1 MSNKLTQ
8 ATKTVAASVAAVLG
22 NADAKARR
30 DLVEALW
37 QADPR
42 AAAEAYR
49 RLNEIDP
56 KPLIELAAA
65 IVEAVPVLRR
75 FEEAG
80 RNGREDSEAM
90 KNRLSAVQQN
100 PPREIEQ
107 IDKWIGTCQRLETEA
122 YQLFLR
128 GTWSEA
134 AGTYLAAMG
143 NRFPE
148 LAKDPRWHKADK
160 GPVDFP
166 TWEQAQRAY
175 ERTTSQAYP
184 TRLVDGVLRSVQLAA
199 APRKKLLI
207 RATMRT

>member
-1 MSNKLTQ
+1 MSKLTQ

-37 QADPR
+37 SNDPT

-49 RLNEIDP
+49 QLGETDP

-65 IVEAVPVLRR
+65 IVGAVPVLRR

-80 RNGREDSEAM
+80 RNGREESEQL
-90 KNRLSAVQQN
+90 KERLAAVQQN

-107 IDKWIGTCQRLETEA
+107 IDHWIASCRNLETQA
-122 YQLFLR
+122 YQTYLR

-134 AGTYLAAMG
+134 AGTYLANMA
-143 NRFPE
+143 NRCPA
-148 LAKDPRWHKADK
+148 LAEDPRWHKTDR
-160 GPVDFP
+160 GPVTFEA
-166 TWEQAQRAY
+166 WELAQRAY